1 MAIKDIEKNI
11 REDAKK
17 RIDEI
22 NREMN
27 ETIKIIRE
35 EIENEI
41 EKRVGEIRRDGE
53 REAELTYKRI
63 VTSANMKSK
72 EIIEREKNE
81 LVEKVFKEARNRIL
95 NASDKEKTRI
105 LKILIEKGKEVIEDP
120 IILVDKRYGSLV
132 GKCKKADINDF
143 GVILKSKDGYVTVD
157 NTLNTIIKY
166 SKVKLKPKIASILF
180 K

>member
-11 REDAKK
+11 KGDAKK

-27 ETIKIIRE
+27 ETIKMIRE

-41 EKRVGEIRRDGE
+41 EKNVEKIRRDGE

-81 LVEKVFKEARNRIL
+81 LVEKVFEEVRNRIL
-95 NASDKEKTRI
+95 NASDKEKRRI

-120 IILVDKRYGSLV
+120 IILVDKRYSSLV